1 MTLRREA
8 IGSRLPSHLLK
19 RAVKKGQDS
28 GLADDKVASRADNPA
43 RGERPAFTR
52 FQSFGRKHRATI
64 AESLLRHC
72 RRRTL
77 CREDRAA
84 RSPKLARVTISS
96 WLCDNGVDHSGASLL
111 FHYFLFIPRRKWRLS
126 HSSGPN
132 SVSSNPSSTSG
143 RAHPM
148 AAQSQVHRSRPMSA
162 FGKESGSGRSAQGQG
177 FPSNFSGGRS
187 EKYRFF
193 TSPEVAEQHSYH
205 AVRSGR
211 PMPIAV
217 FAFCSL
223 LAGPREQISS

>member
-19 RAVKKGQDS
+19 RAVKKGQEFRLS
-28 GLADDKVASRADNPA
+28 RRQSRVTADHP
-43 RGERPAFTR
+43 ERPAFTR

-84 RSPKLARVTISS
+84 RSPKLARGTISS
-96 WLCDNGVDHSGASLL
+96 RLCDNGVDHSGSLTTISL
-111 FHYFLFIPRRKWRLS
+111 FPL
-126 HSSGPN
+126 HSTEEVEAEPFKRAKLDLLESF
-132 SVSSNPSSTSG
+132 VDQRVG
-143 RAHPM
+143 RAHP
-148 AAQSQVHRSRPMSA
+148 AQGQVRRFRPMSA
-162 FGKESGSGRSAQGQG
+162 FGKESGSGRSAQGHS
-177 FPSNFSGGRS
+177 FPSNFSGERS

-205 AVRSGR
+205 AVHSGR

-217 FAFCSL
+217 FAFCSP